1 MTALRHDTRLPAS
14 ACAMLTGWSRPPAAV
29 APAQRTRRRR
39 HSIHTLRLTGY
50 ARS

>member
-1 MTALRHDTRLPAS
+1 MTALTHDTRLPAS
-14 ACAMLTGWSRPPAAV
+14 ACAMLTGWSRPPAAP
-29 APAQRTRRRR
+29 PAQRTRRLR